1 MYGKL
6 MNKFELDH
14 ITEFHEQFV
23 CPCFKQQNTLFQMSF
38 KSSSNSYQI
47 KLLTWK

>member
-23 CPCFKQQNTLFQMSF
+23 CPCFKTAEYAI
-38 KSSSNSYQI
+38 SNEF
-47 KLLTWK
+47 